1 LKIKDAAGTAEGLVE
16 DWDNDSSL
24 TTGLTEF
31 DHPI

>member
-16 DWDNDSSL
+16 DWDNDSTL
-24 TTGLTEF
+24 TTLTEF